1 MALLT
6 RQVVQIGGTAITY
19 QAAAAGG
26 DTFAPADRT
35 ELRVRNGHT
44 AAQSVTVVVPGNT
57 RYGQPEPDVTVSV
70 PAGAE
75 YAFGPFPN
83 DLRDPGTGLV
93 TVTYSGTTAL
103 TVALV
108 GV

>member
-1 MALLT
+1 MAVLT
-6 RQVVQIGGTAITY
+6 RQQVTLAGKAITY
-19 QAAAAGG
+19 QPAAVGG
-26 DTFAPADRT
+26 DTFAPADRI
-35 ELRVRNGHT
+35 ELRVKNGHS

-57 RYGQPEPDVTVSV
+57 RWGQSEPDVTVSI

-75 YAFGPFPN
+75 YAFGPFPGELAN
-83 DLRDPGTGLV
+83 PATGYV
-93 TVTYSGTTAL
+93 GVTYIGTTAL